1 MCPQQNSD
9 PNDVS
14 EDCLRLNVYMHGLTD
29 TRRPVIVY
37 IHPGGFYN
45 TSGQSKNYVGP
56 QYLMDR
62 DIVLVT
68 LNYRLAS
75 LGFLSTGTKEC
86 PGNNGL
92 KDQVAALRWVR
103 DYIAKFGGDPT
114 CVTLMGYSAGGM
126 SVSLHLV
133 SSMSRGLFHRAIA
146 MSGAAMAQWEVPE
159 HQLDLAKR
167 QARLIDCPEGHV
179 NELID
184 CFKRVSGTI

>member
-1 MCPQQNSD
+1 
-9 PNDVS
+9 
-14 EDCLRLNVYMHGLTD
+14 
-29 TRRPVIVY
+29 
-37 IHPGGFYN
+37 
-45 TSGQSKNYVGP
+45 
-56 QYLMDR
+56 MDR

-92 KDQVAALRWVR
+92 KDQVAALKWVR
-103 DYIAKFGGDPT
+103 GHIAKFGGNPT

-133 SSMSRGLFHRAIA
+133 SPMSSGLFHRAIA

-167 QARLIDCPEGHV
+167 QARLIDCPEDDLSEMVG
-179 NELID
+179 
-184 CFKRVSGTI
+184 CFKRVGGTM